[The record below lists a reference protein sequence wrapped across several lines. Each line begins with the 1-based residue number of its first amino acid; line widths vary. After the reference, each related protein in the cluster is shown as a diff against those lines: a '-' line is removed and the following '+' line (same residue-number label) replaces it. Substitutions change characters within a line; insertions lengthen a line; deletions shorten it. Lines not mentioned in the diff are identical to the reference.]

1 MVQKG
6 QNCRLFISFLLFILL
21 TLAHSQQNE
30 RQVSVWF
37 IHVQKRAVTEHQLM
51 HDRGR
56 SIQSLK
62 RLIWL
67 SSAIERLHTAETRS
81 LSSSLSSFSHND
93 DNDDDNDEDFSKY
106 HTVMDSS
113 VHQGALELLL
123 RDMYRAQPPSG
134 RKQPRVLH

>member
-30 RQVSVWF
+30 R
-37 IHVQKRAVTEHQLM
+37 RAVTEHQLM

-93 DNDDDNDEDFSKY
+93 DNDDDNDEDSSKY

-123 RDMYRAQPPSG
+123 SDMYRSQPPSG
-134 RKQPRVLH
+134 RKQPRILH

>member
-6 QNCRLFISFLLFILL
+6 QSCRLLISCLLFMVL
-21 TLAHSQQNE
+21 TVAHSQENQ
-30 RQVSVWF
+30 RRVSAL
-37 IHVQKRAVTEHQLM
+37 IKRAVTEHQLM

-56 SIQSLK
+56 TIQSLK

-93 DNDDDNDEDFSKY
+93 DDANNEDSSKY
-106 HTVMDSS
+106 HT
-113 VHQGALELLL
+113 
-123 RDMYRAQPPSG
+123 
-134 RKQPRVLH
+134 

>member
-6 QNCRLFISFLLFILL
+6 QSCRLLISCMLFIVL
-21 TLAHSQQNE
+21 TVAHSQENE
-30 RQVSVWF
+30 R
-37 IHVQKRAVTEHQLM
+37 RAVTEHQLM

-81 LSSSLSSFSHND
+81 LSSSLSSFSN
-93 DNDDDNDEDFSKY
+93 NDDDEGNDEDSSRFPP
-106 HTVMDSS
+106 VRDSS

-134 RKQPRVLH
+134 RKQPSIH